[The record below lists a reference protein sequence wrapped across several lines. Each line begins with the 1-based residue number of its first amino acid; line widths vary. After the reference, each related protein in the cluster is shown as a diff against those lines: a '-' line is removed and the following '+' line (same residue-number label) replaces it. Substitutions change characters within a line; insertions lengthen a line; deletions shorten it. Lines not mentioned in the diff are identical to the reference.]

1 MLLPWSFPGSFHD
14 TYVSHPDITPPLR
27 LGVSTCQLCLVRVLK
42 EEVLEQQCNIGE
54 VPPRLPSIL
63 LHRVSQPFHQV
74 LHSLS
79 HLLNIQDRLD
89 LILQMVILNRGR
101 GRWWRVLR
109 RERGGRYGVNNN
121 SLNTWWIR
129 HARGSL
135 SRYPAGPTFSL
146 IVKGPVCLLSSFLEG
161 QSIFKFRVSSQTK
174 SPLEYSQLGRLP
186 TS

>member
-1 MLLPWSFPGSFHD
+1 MLLPWSFPGSFCD
-14 TYVSHPDITPPLR
+14 AYVSHPDITPPLR

-42 EEVLEQQCNIGE
+42 EEVPEQQCNIGE

-63 LHRVSQPFHQV
+63 LHRVSHPFHQV

-89 LILQMVILNRGR
+89 LILQMVILNRGQ

-109 RERGGRYGVNNN
+109 RERGGVNNN
-121 SLNTWWIR
+121 SLKTQWIR

-135 SRYPAGPTFSL
+135 SRYPAGPTFSS
-146 IVKGPVCLLSSFLEG
+146 IMKGPARLLSSFLEG
-161 QSIFKFRVSSQTK
+161 QSIFKFRGSSQTRA
-174 SPLEYSQLGRLP
+174 PLEYSPLGCLL